1 VPVLLYLAI
10 PHIRYRLRTEQ
21 WTDTIHLYAKSP
33 LASLP
38 RGGARDEPFVQG
50 MKLHDLLAP
59 LEANSLP
66 TFAFTFAIDLTPF
79 LFVLFALQVPWSR
92 HDPVVPA
99 RPWQTHAPE
108 YLGRDASFEKRF
120 KYREHGQRC

>member
-1 VPVLLYLAI
+1 MPVLLYLAI

-38 RGGARDEPFVQG
+38 RGGARDEPFMQG

-66 TFAFTFAIDLTPF
+66 TFAFTINLTSLPF
-79 LFVLFALQVPWSR
+79 EILTLQVPWSR

-99 RPWQTHAPE
+99 CQW
-108 YLGRDASFEKRF
+108 
-120 KYREHGQRC
+120 